1 MNQFRVG
8 CNNTS
13 PLQIG
18 IPSICLC
25 CKGKAPIEGKK
36 CSKCVQWSDLHS
48 KIEPIGSSYKRTL
61 KTSKPTE
68 LAIKLGRLTV
78 QNGSTDSQVSQ
89 FLASSATC
97 WHSWCFLRES
107 WRKDP
112 QGMVS
117 AATGAFPPY
126 SLTGAGYSQE
136 ARLWDWLLQFVTE
149 SKLAL
154 LSALQANESKRWAVE
169 TRNMTVFR
177 KQADKV
183 DNWIMSQ
190 HYHLTGLWVGARFF
204 YRTRRRSD
212 EELIPNQGLTSR
224 ALYS

>member
-1 MNQFRVG
+1 MAAVTICSDFGGQKNKVWHCFPIYFPWSNGTG
-8 CNNTS
+8 CH
-13 PLQIG
+13 
-18 IPSICLC
+18 
-25 CKGKAPIEGKK
+25 
-36 CSKCVQWSDLHS
+36 DLS
-48 KIEPIGSSYKRTL
+48 FL
-61 KTSKPTE
+61 NVE